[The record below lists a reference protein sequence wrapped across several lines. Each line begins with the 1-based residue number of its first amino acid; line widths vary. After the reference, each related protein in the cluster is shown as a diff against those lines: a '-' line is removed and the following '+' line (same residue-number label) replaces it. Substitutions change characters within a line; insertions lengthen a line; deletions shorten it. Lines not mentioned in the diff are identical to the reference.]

1 MSLFGGDKP
10 KPPPAPPPPP
20 TDTDA
25 AVQAEAAKAAEMRR
39 RKRGRQST
47 LLAGGYRGGAD
58 TGLGNAGTLGGG
70 GAPERATAA

>member
-10 KPPPAPPPPP
+10 KAPPPPPPPP

-25 AVQAEAAKAAEMRR
+25 AVQAEAARAAEMKR

-47 LLAGGYRGGAD
+47 LLAGGYRGE
-58 TGLGNAGTLGGG
+58 GLGTAGTLGGG
-70 GAPERATAA
+70 TTAPERATAA